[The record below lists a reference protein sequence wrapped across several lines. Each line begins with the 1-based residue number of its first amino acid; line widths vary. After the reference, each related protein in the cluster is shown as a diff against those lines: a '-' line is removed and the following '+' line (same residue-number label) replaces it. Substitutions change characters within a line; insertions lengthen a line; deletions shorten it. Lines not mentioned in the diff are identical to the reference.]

1 MYASYE
7 YVNPA
12 ATNYSFTR
20 RREIGRQTKRQ
31 TQKETDKK
39 ETDIKNRQLLES
51 QLDYKQA

>member
-20 RREIGRQTKRQ
+20 RREIGRQTQRQ
-31 TQKETDKK
+31 TQK